1 MIRDS
6 VLADENSVLADLPPL
21 GELLLADLP
30 PLGELLL
37 ALLPV
42 LLPPVL
48 GREGEAGG
56 RGGAGEGE
64 QCKWNK
70 QE

>member
-6 VLADENSVLADLPPL
+6 VFADKNNSVLADLPS
-21 GELLLADLP
+21 
-30 PLGELLL
+30 LGELLL

-48 GREGEAGG
+48 RRVVEAGG
-56 RGGAGEGE
+56 RGGAGEVE
-64 QCKWNK
+64 QCKCYK